1 MGERISGQ
9 LRLTRLINCF
19 VLIFNLLEFFSRRLF
34 LIKSIFMSYVYILHF
49 DKPISPDHTTQH
61 YVGFTHDI
69 DKRIR
74 QHRKGQGSRLC
85 AVAKE
90 RAIKFILAELLI
102 GGKDLEKA
110 IKRQKNTK
118 FFCPICSKL
127 NHCSS

>member
-1 MGERISGQ
+1 MS
-9 LRLTRLINCF
+9 
-19 VLIFNLLEFFSRRLF
+19 
-34 LIKSIFMSYVYILHF
+34 MSYVYILHF
-49 DKPISPDHTTQH
+49 DKPISPAHTTQH

-118 FFCPICSKL
+118 T
-127 NHCSS
+127 NQ